1 MVCQRGIRGRYRI
14 LIDEL
19 MMLIPHSKLES
30 KVERKKARNE
40 IDELCYQRSCNNFIY
55 LESRSHKVT
64 DLYMWLSKSPA
75 GPSFKFAVSNIHSM
89 QEQKM
94 TGNCLKYSRPFLS
107 FDGAFD
113 DEKRPFLGL
122 MKEMLS

>member
-1 MVCQRGIRGRYRI
+1 
-14 LIDEL
+14 
-19 MMLIPHSKLES
+19 MLIPHSKLET

-64 DLYMWLSKSPA
+64 ELYMWLSKSPA

-89 QEQKM
+89 QEQKT